1 MTSYRRF
8 RGDTLVIASHNA
20 GKVREIADLLGPYAG
35 HFPSAGE
42 FGLDDP
48 EETGETF
55 AANAALKAR
64 YVAERSG
71 HPALADDSGLAVA
84 ALNGRPGVHSA
95 RWAEDA
101 SGRRDFG
108 RAMERLEEAL
118 AGSADRRA
126 WFVCS
131 LCLAWPDGETA
142 LFEGRVDGTLVW
154 PIRGAN
160 GFGYDPMF
168 LPDGHDL
175 TFGEMEPAAKHAIS
189 HRARAFAKL
198 VAACFEAPV

>member
-1 MTSYRRF
+1 MRVRVSSSPARH
-8 RGDTLVIASHNA
+8 TLRAS
-20 GKVREIADLLGPYAG
+20 G
-35 HFPSAGE
+35 S
-42 FGLDDP
+42 
-48 EETGETF
+48 TT
-55 AANAALKAR
+55 
-64 YVAERSG
+64 RS
-71 HPALADDSGLAVA
+71 PIV
-84 ALNGRPGVHSA
+84 